1 MIFLSTQVSKAA
13 SDGKFFH
20 VSSCSLP
27 AKLQLNAT
35 IEPCANRLKEM
46 RDHADANIVIML
58 VGNKSDLRHL
68 RYAASCEL
76 TFTFESQVI
85 QIDPFHLWFFHQQ
98 SSVNRGSHELC

>member
-1 MIFLSTQVSKAA
+1 LQAPLIFHSTRSYYRGAVGALLVYDISKHA
-13 SDGKFFH
+13 SFE
-20 VSSCSLP
+20 SC
-27 AKLQLNAT
+27 
-35 IEPCANRLKEM
+35 ERWLKEM